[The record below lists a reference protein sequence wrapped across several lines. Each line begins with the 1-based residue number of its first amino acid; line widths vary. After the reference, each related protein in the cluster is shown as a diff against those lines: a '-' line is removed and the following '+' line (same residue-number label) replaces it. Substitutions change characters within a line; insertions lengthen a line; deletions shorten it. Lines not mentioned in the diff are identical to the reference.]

1 MQDNALLALEIM
13 HRFVET
19 LDRYFGNVFPCGLPG
34 ANVGVRAGPDL

>member
-19 LDRYFGNVFPCGLPG
+19 LDRYFGNVLAAYIF
-34 ANVGVRAGPDL
+34 AG